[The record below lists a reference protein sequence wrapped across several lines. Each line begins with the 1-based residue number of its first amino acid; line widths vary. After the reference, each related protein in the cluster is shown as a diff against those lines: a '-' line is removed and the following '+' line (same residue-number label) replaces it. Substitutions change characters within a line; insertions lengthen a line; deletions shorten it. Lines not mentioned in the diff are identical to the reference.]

1 MNVRHVLAVLRFE
14 SVRSITPGRLL
25 ACALLMFFAPVLFAM
40 IRNTAN
46 ALSPAWWSVLLFF
59 IIPEVTCL
67 LGLLLW
73 ASPIL
78 SSELEG
84 KTWLYL
90 AVRPGGKAAN
100 LWGKYISAVIWT
112 AMSAFVSLLFS
123 LSLVDS
129 DDIFRLLLT
138 MSALV
143 VLSCLAYGALFTLL
157 GVVFQK
163 RAMVVAVAYTILFEG
178 IVSLIPAVI
187 NQLTVHYHLRGLLI
201 HWMAIN
207 TAELPLPKET
217 LGNEPSWQHLC
228 FLGGYT
234 AVMLG
239 VSYLFIHVN
248 EYATADET

>member
-1 MNVRHVLAVLRFE
+1 
-14 SVRSITPGRLL
+14 
-25 ACALLMFFAPVLFAM
+25 MFFAPVLFAM

-187 NQLTVHYHLRGLLI
+187 NQLIAGRTDSIAKRAIECRRVLRSIRHDLHMLVARLI
-201 HWMAIN
+201 QGTTDRSCVWPCCWSPFCH
-207 TAELPLPKET
+207 
-217 LGNEPSWQHLC
+217 G
-228 FLGGYT
+228 
-234 AVMLG
+234 
-239 VSYLFIHVN
+239 
-248 EYATADET
+248 

>member
-1 MNVRHVLAVLRFE
+1 MNFRHVLAVLRFE
-14 SVRSITPGRLL
+14 SIRSLTPGRLL
-25 ACALLMFFAPVLFAM
+25 ACALLMFFAPILFAM

-46 ALSPAWWSVLLFF
+46 SLSPAWWSVLLFF

-78 SSELEG
+78 SGELEG

-100 LWGKYISAVIWT
+100 LWGKYISAIVWT
-112 AMSAFVSLLFS
+112 TISALVSLLFS

-129 DDIFRLLLT
+129 DQIFRLLAT
-138 MSALV
+138 MSVLV
-143 VLSCLAYGALFTLL
+143 ILSCLAYGSLFTFL
-157 GVVFQK
+157 GVVFHK
-163 RAMVVAVAYTILFEG
+163 RAMVVAVGYTILFEG

-201 HWMAIN
+201 HWLAIN
-207 TAELPLPKET
+207 TNELPLPEGT
-217 LGNEPSWQHLC
+217 LGDEPSWQHLG
-228 FLGGYT
+228 FLGVYT
-234 AVMLG
+234 TVMLAVAYLVVH
-239 VSYLFIHVN
+239 VS

>member
-1 MNVRHVLAVLRFE
+1 MNMRHVMAVLRFE
-14 SVRSITPGRLL
+14 SVRSLTPGRLL
-25 ACALLMFFAPVLFAM
+25 ACALLMFFAPVLFAL

-46 ALSPAWWSVLLFF
+46 SLSPSWWSVLLFF

-100 LWGKYISAVIWT
+100 LWGKYISAIVWT
-112 AMSAFVSLLFS
+112 IGAAFVSLLFS

-129 DDIFRLLLT
+129 EEIVQLLLT
-138 MSALV
+138 MSALL
-143 VLSCLAYGALFTLL
+143 VLSCVAYGALFTFI
-157 GVVFQK
+157 GVVFHK

-201 HWMAIN
+201 NWLAIN
-207 TAELPLPKET
+207 TSELPLPGDT
-217 LGNEPSWQHLC
+217 LGNEASWQHLC
-228 FLGGYT
+228 FLGAYST
-234 AVMLG
+234 IMLALA
-239 VSYLFIHVN
+239 YLVIHVS